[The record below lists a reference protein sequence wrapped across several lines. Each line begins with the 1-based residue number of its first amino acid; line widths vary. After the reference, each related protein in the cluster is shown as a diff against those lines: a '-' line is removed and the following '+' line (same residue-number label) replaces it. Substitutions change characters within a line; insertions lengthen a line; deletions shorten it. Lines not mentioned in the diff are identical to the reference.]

1 MFCTIK
7 GGYLDDLDHKWDVQF
22 RKGTLE
28 MAILALL
35 SRAPQYGLQLLQE
48 LHEFETMR
56 ITEGTLYPLLD
67 RLKREGLI
75 DSYWVQEGDTRP
87 RKYYRLS
94 DPGTR
99 KLDSLSARWWR
110 SVGDI
115 QGLLE
120 QNGIS
125 DQRKPRNGKK

>member
-1 MFCTIK
+1 MFYTIK
-7 GGYLDDLDHKWDVQF
+7 GRYLDDLDHKWDVQF

-35 SRAPQYGLQLLQE
+35 SHEPRYGLQILQK

-56 ITEGTLYPLLD
+56 ITEGTLYPLRD
-67 RLKREGLI
+67 RLKRDGLI

-87 RKYYRLS
+87 RKYYRVS
-94 DPGTR
+94 DPGIR
-99 KLDSLSARWWR
+99 KLDALSARWRR
-110 SVGDI
+110 SVDDI

-120 QNGIS
+120 QSGMS
-125 DQRKPRNGKK
+125 EQGEHRNGKK